1 MRKGQQTYRE
11 KRETTYGD
19 IKGLRVTNSPVRLVR
34 LNSAITPKF

>member
-1 MRKGQQTYRE
+1 MGKRQQAYRE

-19 IKGLRVTNSPVRLVR
+19 IKDLMVTDSPVRLVR